1 MATLRR
7 TPAAPRADPDGTVL
21 AVEDLHVTYT
31 NRSGATPALRG
42 VSLQIAEGEAFGL
55 VGESG
60 CGKSTLAFA
69 VMRYLGRGGRVTGG
83 RILYQGQD
91 LLTLSDGALRGI
103 RGRRIT
109 MVYQDPQSSLNPS
122 IVVGEQ
128 LAEVFRL
135 QLRQDRETAWASAER
150 ILGQV
155 KVADAAAVM
164 RRYPHQLS
172 GGMQQRVVIAMA
184 LATDPDL
191 LIMDEPT
198 TGLDVTVEA
207 AVLDLVADLRQEF
220 RSAIFL
226 ISHNLGV
233 IARVCDRVGVMY
245 AGEIV
250 EQGTAEEI
258 FLAPRHPYTVGLLGS
273 LPRLGQHRRAGGS
286 GEDVTVVQVRPIPGR
301 MPSPR
306 AMPPGCAFA
315 PRCFMARPAC
325 DATHPPLERI
335 GSTQLSRCLF
345 WQEVRQPEDD
355 VQVRRSFDTIP
366 EASINAANPD
376 APLLQV
382 VDLRKEFRQAGSLS
396 LLGDGNR
403 TVKAV
408 DGVSLDLPRGTTLG
422 IVGESGCGKSTL
434 ARCVAGLVEPT
445 SGTIDFEGE
454 PLPAK
459 VEERPRS
466 IRRRLQMVFQ
476 NPDVTLNPSHT
487 VGHTLARSIRLLG
500 SQRGAA
506 ARDRARD
513 LLRAVNLDERYLERL
528 PHQLSGGERQRV
540 AIARALAGEPHLVIC
555 DEPLSALDVSVQAVI
570 LNLLSDLQD
579 REGISYLLISHDL
592 SVVQY
597 LADQVAVTYLGKVV
611 DLGPASAMATPP
623 YHPYTEALLRA
634 VPVPD
639 PRRRAAR
646 TGLQG
651 SPPSA
656 IDVHRG
662 CPFHTRCPRKLG
674 PICEEQTPPW
684 YTTAT
689 GRRYACHIQ
698 PADLEQLQ
706 RTDAPL
712 AASEGLDVGAG

>member
-1 MATLRR
+1 
-7 TPAAPRADPDGTVL
+7 
-21 AVEDLHVTYT
+21 
-31 NRSGATPALRG
+31 
-42 VSLQIAEGEAFGL
+42 
-55 VGESG
+55 
-60 CGKSTLAFA
+60 
-69 VMRYLGRGGRVTGG
+69 
-83 RILYQGQD
+83 
-91 LLTLSDGALRGI
+91 
-103 RGRRIT
+103 

-135 QLRQDRETAWASAER
+135 QLRQDRETAWASTER
-150 ILGQV
+150 ILGKV

-220 RSAIFL
+220 RSAILL

-258 FLAPRHPYTVGLLGS
+258 FLSPRHPYTIGLLGS
-273 LPRLGQHRRAGGS
+273 LPRLGQHRRTGA
-286 GEDVTVVQVRPIPGR
+286 GEDTQVLQVRPIPGR

-325 DATHPPLERI
+325 NASHPALAQI
-335 GSTQLSRCLF
+335 GSTQRSRCLF
-345 WQEVRQPEDD
+345 WEEVRQPGDE
-355 VQVRRSFDTIP
+355 VQERRPAFGSTSSAAGTANP
-366 EASINAANPD
+366 EAS
-376 APLLQV
+376 LLHV
-382 VDLRKEFRQAGSLS
+382 VDLRKEFRQSNSLS
-396 LLGDGNR
+396 LLGDGSR

-408 DGVSLDLPRGTTLG
+408 DGISLDLPRGTTLG

-434 ARCVAGLVEPT
+434 ARCVAGLVRPT
-445 SGTIDFEGE
+445 SGTIDFDGE
-454 PLPAK
+454 PLPGR
-459 VEERPRS
+459 VEERSRS

-487 VGHTLARSIRLLG
+487 VGNTLTRSIRLLRG
-500 SQRGAA
+500 QRGAA
-506 ARDRARD
+506 ARDSARE

-540 AIARALAGEPHLVIC
+540 AIARALAGEPDLVIC

-579 REGISYLLISHDL
+579 RVGISYLLISHDL

-634 VPVPD
+634 IPVPD
-639 PRRRAAR
+639 PRRHSAR

-656 IDVHRG
+656 IDVPRG

-674 PICEEQTPPW
+674 PICEEQAPPW

-689 GRRYACHIQ
+689 GRRYACHIT
-698 PADLEQLQ
+698 PVELEPLQ
-706 RTDAPL
+706 GME
-712 AASEGLDVGAG
+712 EGIDSGVG